1 MFKPLRFATLLL
13 ALAGCHKADD
23 SPRID
28 FGPGVGFSYRDG
40 YNLPVGFQDPTD
52 WTTDATWNAQETGLF
67 PELSLTLNAP
77 QPSNAIEATYIYPNP
92 AQTSTWGFASR
103 QTAAGT
109 RPDFTVAA
117 VLVGA
122 DYQPIMRIP
131 HGTSAQGH
139 FTAGF
144 DYAKLGMQPNTLYR
158 LYYVLYDSG
167 GLLYK
172 GHGDIRYE
180 KP

>member
-1 MFKPLRFATLLL
+1 MRQFLRLTTLLL
-13 ALAGCHKADD
+13 VLAGCHKAND

-28 FGPGVGFSYRDG
+28 FGPGAGFSYRDG
-40 YNLPVGFQDPTD
+40 HNLPVGFQDPTD
-52 WTTDATWNAQETGLF
+52 WATDATWNEQETGLF
-67 PELSLTLNAP
+67 PELSLTLNAA
-77 QPSNAIEATYIYPNP
+77 QPGNAIEFTYLYPNP
-92 AQTSTWGFASR
+92 AQTSSWGFTSR
-103 QTAAGT
+103 QTTAGT

-117 VLVGA
+117 VLVGT
-122 DYQPIMRIP
+122 DYQPLTRIA
-131 HGTSAQGH
+131 HGTSTNGY
-139 FTAGF
+139 FTASF

-158 LYYVLYDSG
+158 LYYVLYNSG